1 MPPSIR
7 ISSNPFLS
15 IIYFGSKYRG
25 AAEDAPVAF
34 AIVISYMNGNFSAKY
49 LL

>member
-7 ISSNPFLS
+7 ISSNLFS
-15 IIYFGSKYRG
+15 SFIYFGSKNVG
-25 AAEDAPVAF
+25 AADDAPVASP
-34 AIVISYMNGNFSAKY
+34 ILILYTNGNFSAKY